1 MSYQCPFC
9 PRTFST
15 RSAYSQHLGHCVP
28 DQSSSE
34 ESNDQNIEM
43 NESYQSFSNYS
54 GQSMLI
60 SEDSNQSI
68 SADDDNQSMLIS
80 DSGNR
85 SISEGGDQ
93 SMSISEM
100 SINEGSVFED
110 ILEDILEESESEVN
124 ADFPNEAYGNLMALV
139 TKHKLNNKTGNAII
153 RFFNKHA
160 NHIT

>member
-85 SISEGGDQ
+85 SISEGGD
-93 SMSISEM
+93 
-100 SINEGSVFED
+100 
-110 ILEDILEESESEVN
+110 
-124 ADFPNEAYGNLMALV
+124 
-139 TKHKLNNKTGNAII
+139 
-153 RFFNKHA
+153 
-160 NHIT
+160 